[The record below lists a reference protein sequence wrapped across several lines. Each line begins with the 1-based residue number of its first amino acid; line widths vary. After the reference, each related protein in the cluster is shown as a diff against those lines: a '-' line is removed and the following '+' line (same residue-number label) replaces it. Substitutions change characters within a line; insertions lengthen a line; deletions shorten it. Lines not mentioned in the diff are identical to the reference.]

1 MRGFDISRHPSDR
14 RPAGALPGTTYA
26 RLNQALKRI
35 NENYKSLIPGRPP
48 ACCRRITLGEVIAKL
63 MYILKAPI
71 KDHRV
76 WPENQTDPDTGEIT
90 TVGYS
95 HKKCLLRTGDRV
107 KMCRV
112 MADRRLDLLAFAGG
126 IGAQV
131 LASIRDEALRPYRM
145 GTVAVVVSREA

>member
-1 MRGFDISRHPSDR
+1 MARACAS
-14 RPAGALPGTTYA
+14 GALPGTTYA

-48 ACCRRITLGEVIAKL
+48 ACCRRITPEEVIAKL
-63 MYILKAPI
+63 MYMLKAPI

-90 TVGYS
+90 TVA
-95 HKKCLLRTGDRV
+95 GDRV

-112 MADRRLDLLAFAGG
+112 MADRRLDLLA
-126 IGAQV
+126 
-131 LASIRDEALRPYRM
+131 
-145 GTVAVVVSREA
+145 